1 MEETM
6 IRIKSDTKEALQNMK
21 IARRES
27 YDEIIKRLIIMI
39 QNPISSHLEMDKRL
53 LTTLKG
59 RVENVK
65 KGKVMSTDEL
75 FKKLYLKK
83 EKR

>member
-6 IRIKSDTKEALQNMK
+6 IRIKSDTKEALLNMK

-39 QNPISSHLEMDKRL
+39 QNPVGQDCGIDKQL
-53 LTTLKG
+53 LTTLKN
-59 RVENVK
+59 RIENVK

-75 FKKLYLKK
+75 FKKLYSKK

>member
-6 IRIKSDTKEALQNMK
+6 IRIKSDTKEALLNMK

-39 QNPISSHLEMDKRL
+39 QNPTGQEFGADKQL
-53 LTTLKG
+53 LTTLKS
-59 RVENVK
+59 RIENVK

-75 FKKLYLKK
+75 FKKLYSKK